1 MSEDTTEEVV
11 EEVAEEVVAPEVTA
25 EAPPVQVKKGRKR
38 AAKAKAAAPP
48 PEPIEEPSPEPM
60 FSQEAMDKM
69 RLELEAELIAVR
81 SARDEMEKQSARV
94 RDRTRLDFLRQ
105 RGALDQLSD
114 EHLLTLTPD
123 VDAASSEGRAV
134 LDNFAS
140 QNPSIFLVRDTHKV
154 SIPTLVEAL
163 PSSKMGV
170 FGSDTAREMLK
181 TAMKN
186 KG

>member
-1 MSEDTTEEVV
+1 
-11 EEVAEEVVAPEVTA
+11 
-25 EAPPVQVKKGRKR
+25 
-38 AAKAKAAAPP
+38 
-48 PEPIEEPSPEPM
+48 M